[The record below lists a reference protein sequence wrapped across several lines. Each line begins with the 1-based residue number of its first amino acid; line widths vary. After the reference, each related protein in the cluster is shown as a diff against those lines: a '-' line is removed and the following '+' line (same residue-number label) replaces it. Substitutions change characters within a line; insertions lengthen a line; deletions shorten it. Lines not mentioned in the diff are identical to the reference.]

1 MYHTYARR
9 ATNGS
14 MFWQAGTPHPSV
26 LSCHGGE
33 ENDGRLHVEGGRL
46 LDTTDIDK
54 QHQMDALRTRALTCP
69 GCPNRDTR
77 FRVVFGEGDVNAK
90 VMLVGQGPGI
100 VEEQTGRP
108 FAGPSGR
115 LLDQALA
122 EVGLERQK
130 LWLTNVIKCR
140 AVKSE
145 KGRVVDR
152 APSAAELKACR
163 PWLDGE
169 LDIIQPEIIV
179 CIGVPSAKALIDK
192 KFKLSEEH
200 GQVREAPDGT
210 RRTAVFH
217 PAYVLRL
224 RGVDQQAY
232 EQTWRALIADLRT
245 VVTAM
250 QETA

>member
-1 MYHTYARR
+1 M
-9 ATNGS
+9 ATTN
-14 MFWQAGTPHPSV
+14 T
-26 LSCHGGE
+26 
-33 ENDGRLHVEGGRL
+33 
-46 LDTTDIDK
+46 DK
-54 QHQMDALRTRALTCP
+54 QHQMEGLRTQALTCS
-69 GCPNRDTR
+69 GCPNRATR
-77 FRVVFGEGDVNAK
+77 LRVVFGEGDVHAK
-90 VMLVGQGPGI
+90 VMLVGQGPGV

-108 FAGPSGR
+108 FAGPSGS

-122 EVGLERQK
+122 EVGLDRGK

-145 KGRVVDR
+145 KGRMVDR
-152 APSAAELKACR
+152 APAAAELKACR

-169 LDIIQPEIIV
+169 LGIIQPEVIV

-200 GQVREAPDGT
+200 GQFREGADGT
-210 RRTAVFH
+210 RRIAVFH

-232 EQTWRALIADLRT
+232 ERTWRALVDDLRLVAT
-245 VVTAM
+245 TA
-250 QETA
+250 QGLGE

>member
-1 MYHTYARR
+1 M
-9 ATNGS
+9 
-14 MFWQAGTPHPSV
+14 
-26 LSCHGGE
+26 E
-33 ENDGRLHVEGGRL
+33 
-46 LDTTDIDK
+46 K
-54 QHQMDALRTRALTCP
+54 QDRMQALRTQALTCP
-69 GCPNRDTR
+69 ECPNRDTR
-77 FRVVFGEGDVNAK
+77 FRVVFGEGDVQATL
-90 VMLVGQGPGI
+90 MLVGQGPGI

-122 EVGLERQK
+122 EVGLERSK

-169 LDIIQPEIIV
+169 LDIIQPAAIV
-179 CIGVPSAKALIDK
+179 CIGVPAAKALIDK

-200 GQVREAPDGT
+200 GQVREGPDGT

-232 EQTWRALIADLRT
+232 QRTWEALIEDLRS
-245 VVTAM
+245 VVAAM
-250 QETA
+250 PKAT

>member
-1 MYHTYARR
+1 VE
-9 ATNGS
+9 
-14 MFWQAGTPHPSV
+14 TPN
-26 LSCHGGE
+26 L
-33 ENDGRLHVEGGRL
+33 
-46 LDTTDIDK
+46 DK
-54 QHQMDALRTRALTCP
+54 QRRMDALRAQALTCP
-69 GCPNRDTR
+69 GCPNRHTR
-77 FRVVFGEGDVNAK
+77 FQVVFGEGDVNAK
-90 VMLVGQGPGI
+90 IILVGQGPGV

-122 EVGLERQK
+122 EVGLERSK

-163 PWLDGE
+163 SWLDGE
-169 LDIIQPEIIV
+169 LDIVQPAIIV
-179 CIGVPSAKALIDK
+179 CIGVPAAKALIDK
-192 KFKLSEEH
+192 KFRLSEEH
-200 GQVREAPDGT
+200 GQIREAVDGT

-232 EQTWRALIADLRT
+232 ERTWQALVADLRT
-245 VVTAM
+245 AVAAM
-250 QETA
+250 PTKEVISGRSS

>member
-1 MYHTYARR
+1 MVE
-9 ATNGS
+9 
-14 MFWQAGTPHPSV
+14 TPS
-26 LSCHGGE
+26 
-33 ENDGRLHVEGGRL
+33 
-46 LDTTDIDK
+46 TDK
-54 QHQMDALRTRALTCP
+54 QQQMEALRAQALTCP

-77 FRVVFGEGDVNAK
+77 LRVVFAEGDVKAK
-90 VMLVGQGPGI
+90 VMLVGQGPGV

-115 LLDQALA
+115 LLDEALA
-122 EVGLERQK
+122 EVGLERPK

-140 AVKSE
+140 AVKTE

-169 LDIIQPEIIV
+169 LAIIQPEIIV

-192 KFKLSEEH
+192 KFKLTEEH
-200 GQVREAPDGT
+200 GQMREDTHGT
-210 RRTAVFH
+210 LRTAVFH

-224 RGVDQQAY
+224 RSVDQEAY
-232 EQTWRALIADLRT
+232 ERTRRALIADLRK
-245 VVTAM
+245 VVATM
-250 QETA
+250 KELE

>member
-1 MYHTYARR
+1 M
-9 ATNGS
+9 ATTN
-14 MFWQAGTPHPSV
+14 T
-26 LSCHGGE
+26 
-33 ENDGRLHVEGGRL
+33 
-46 LDTTDIDK
+46 DK
-54 QHQMDALRTRALTCP
+54 QHQMEELRTQALTCP
-69 GCPNRDTR
+69 GCPNRATR
-77 FRVVFGEGDVNAK
+77 LRVVFGEGEVHAK
-90 VMLVGQGPGI
+90 VMLVGQGPGV

-108 FAGPSGR
+108 FAGPSGS

-122 EVGLERQK
+122 EVGLGRGR

-145 KGRVVDR
+145 KGRMVDR
-152 APSAAELKACR
+152 APAAAELKACR

-169 LDIIQPEIIV
+169 LGIIQPEVIV

-200 GQVREAPDGT
+200 GQFREGADGT
-210 RRTAVFH
+210 RRIAVFH

-232 EQTWRALIADLRT
+232 ERTWRALVDDLRL
-245 VVTAM
+245 VAATAKGM
-250 QETA
+250 GE

>member
-1 MYHTYARR
+1 MPQRYPAIRGR
-9 ATNGS
+9 KLR
-14 MFWQAGTPHPSV
+14 QAS
-26 LSCHGGE
+26 LA
-33 ENDGRLHVEGGRL
+33 EGGRIVE
-46 LDTTDIDK
+46 TSNVDK
-54 QHQMDALRTRALTCP
+54 QPQMEALRTQALTCP

-77 FRVVFGEGDVNAK
+77 LRVVFGEGDVKAK
-90 VMLVGQGPGI
+90 VMLVGQGPGV

-108 FAGPSGR
+108 FAGPAGR

-122 EVGLERQK
+122 EVGLERPK

-140 AVKSE
+140 AVKTE
-145 KGRVVDR
+145 NGRMVDR

-169 LDIIQPEIIV
+169 VDIIQPGIVV

-200 GQVREAPDGT
+200 GQMREHPDGT

-224 RGVDQQAY
+224 RSVDQQAY
-232 EQTWRALIADLRT
+232 ERTWHALIADLRT
-245 VVTAM
+245 VVAAM
-250 QETA
+250 KEIE

>member
-1 MYHTYARR
+1 M
-9 ATNGS
+9 
-14 MFWQAGTPHPSV
+14 
-26 LSCHGGE
+26 
-33 ENDGRLHVEGGRL
+33 
-46 LDTTDIDK
+46 DK
-54 QHQMDALRTRALTCP
+54 QQRMEALRTQALACQ
-69 GCPNRDTR
+69 GCPNHDTR

-122 EVGLERQK
+122 EVGLERDQ

-140 AVKSE
+140 AVKLE

-163 PWLDGE
+163 PWLNGE
-169 LDIIQPEIIV
+169 IDIIQPQLIV
-179 CIGVPSAKALIDK
+179 CIGVPAAKALIDK

-200 GQVREAPDGT
+200 GQLREFPDGT

-224 RGVDQQAY
+224 RGVDQHAY
-232 EQTWRALIADLRT
+232 EQTWQALITDLRT
-245 VVTAM
+245 VVVAM
-250 QETA
+250 QEIA

>member
-1 MYHTYARR
+1 M
-9 ATNGS
+9 
-14 MFWQAGTPHPSV
+14 
-26 LSCHGGE
+26 
-33 ENDGRLHVEGGRL
+33 
-46 LDTTDIDK
+46 DK
-54 QHQMDALRTRALTCP
+54 QHDMDVLRAQALTCP
-69 GCPNRDTR
+69 GCPNRATR
-77 FRVVFGEGDVNAK
+77 LRVVFGEGDVHAK
-90 VMLVGQGPGI
+90 VMLVGQGPGV

-108 FAGPSGR
+108 FAGPAGR

-122 EVGLERQK
+122 EVGLDRGK

-145 KGRVVDR
+145 KGRMVDR

-169 LDIIQPEIIV
+169 LGIIQPEVIV

-200 GQVREAPDGT
+200 GQFREGADGT
-210 RRTAVFH
+210 RRIAVFH

-232 EQTWRALIADLRT
+232 ERTWRALVEDLRL
-245 VVTAM
+245 VAATA
-250 QETA
+250 QEMGG

>member
-1 MYHTYARR
+1 M
-9 ATNGS
+9 
-14 MFWQAGTPHPSV
+14 
-26 LSCHGGE
+26 
-33 ENDGRLHVEGGRL
+33 VE
-46 LDTTDIDK
+46 TTDMAK
-54 QHQMDALRTRALTCP
+54 QQQMDALRTQALACP

-77 FRVVFGEGDVNAK
+77 FRVVFGEGDVNTK

-122 EVGLERQK
+122 EVGLDRAK

-169 LDIIQPEIIV
+169 LDVVQPEIIV
-179 CIGVPSAKALIDK
+179 CIGVPAAKALIDK

-200 GQVREAPDGT
+200 GQLRAAPDGT

-232 EQTWRALIADLRT
+232 EQTWRALITDLRT
-245 VVTAM
+245 VVAAM
-250 QETA
+250 QETV

>member
-1 MYHTYARR
+1 MVE
-9 ATNGS
+9 
-14 MFWQAGTPHPSV
+14 TPN
-26 LSCHGGE
+26 L
-33 ENDGRLHVEGGRL
+33 
-46 LDTTDIDK
+46 DK
-54 QHQMDALRTRALTCP
+54 QHRMDALRAEALTCP

-77 FRVVFGEGDVNAK
+77 FQVVFGEGDVHAK
-90 VMLVGQGPGI
+90 IMLVGQGPGI

-122 EVGLERQK
+122 EVGLERRK

-163 PWLDGE
+163 PWLDRE
-169 LDIIQPEIIV
+169 LDIVRPAVIV
-179 CIGVPSAKALIDK
+179 CVGVPSAKALIDK
-192 KFKLSEEH
+192 KFRLTEEH
-200 GQVREAPDGT
+200 GQVREHPDGT

-232 EQTWRALIADLRT
+232 ERTWQALIADLRT
-245 VVTAM
+245 AAAAM
-250 QETA
+250 PEEDIVSGRSS

>member
-1 MYHTYARR
+1 MH
-9 ATNGS
+9 
-14 MFWQAGTPHPSV
+14 
-26 LSCHGGE
+26 
-33 ENDGRLHVEGGRL
+33 
-46 LDTTDIDK
+46 K
-54 QHQMDALRTRALTCP
+54 QHDMEVLRSQALTCP
-69 GCPNRDTR
+69 GCPNRATR
-77 FRVVFGEGDVNAK
+77 LQVVFGEGDVHAK
-90 VMLVGQGPGI
+90 VMLVGQGPGVI
-100 VEEQTGRP
+100 EEQTGRP

-122 EVGLERQK
+122 EVGLERGK

-169 LDIIQPEIIV
+169 LGIIQPAIIV
-179 CIGVPSAKALIDK
+179 CIGVPSAKALIDR

-200 GQVREAPDGT
+200 GQFREGPNGS

-232 EQTWRALIADLRT
+232 ERTWRALIEDLRL
-245 VVTAM
+245 VAAAAQGM
-250 QETA
+250 G